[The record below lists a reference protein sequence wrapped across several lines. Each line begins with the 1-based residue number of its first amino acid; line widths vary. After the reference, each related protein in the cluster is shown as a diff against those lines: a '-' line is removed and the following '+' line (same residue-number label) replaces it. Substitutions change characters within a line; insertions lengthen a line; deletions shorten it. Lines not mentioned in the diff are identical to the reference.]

1 MGSSISPI
9 LCFTK
14 MQKNCVG
21 PGEQSATILRQIRD
35 SLLTPGGHISY
46 RAYGARHV
54 YDFSISMLF
63 CLLAIVILNSVLWGV
78 ISAYGAFIF
87 LALLSLFFSLAVL
100 IISKLPV
107 PERFSVGF
115 LALVM
120 VGVALSV
127 LVFLILPA
135 FGGILLAAS
144 LLGFVIVMLPGT
156 WKSSTKMALRNI
168 GRQRARTTTTM
179 LALFV
184 GVFAIGLILALGQDV
199 RDTVNN
205 ALARSL
211 NYNVIAVATNN
222 DANALQSQLATIPGI
237 TKQKQTL
244 IAATIPVAI
253 DGRPLQDLLKNTGS
267 GSSGL
272 GRNDVLGLL
281 NGVEGYD
288 VAHNQVPDT
297 NNMTITDG
305 RNLDASDAGTNSA
318 LVIWGLVHRA
328 PLQGH
333 LHVGSTI
340 TLTSVDGKI
349 TRNVKVVCV
358 YRTSAFSLSFES
370 ILTTTNTVQSLSPV
384 GLKEAAF
391 YMKVNPGQVGH
402 ALGKIGTIAPKAFV
416 FNLANIGD
424 YINQYLNYTLL
435 ALTVIAGLSLLAGII
450 IIANAVAL
458 AMLERRRELGIL
470 KSVGYTSGTVLS
482 EVLVENGVVG
492 GAGALLA
499 MLFVTLAMI
508 SLGNLLFKA
517 SFSVSGWMIIV
528 LTAGAALLAMITA
541 ALVAYGAVRV
551 RPLEVLRYE

>member
-1 MGSSISPI
+1 
-9 LCFTK
+9 
-14 MQKNCVG
+14 
-21 PGEQSATILRQIRD
+21 
-35 SLLTPGGHISY
+35 
-46 RAYGARHV
+46 
-54 YDFSISMLF
+54 
-63 CLLAIVILNSVLWGV
+63 
-78 ISAYGAFIF
+78 
-87 LALLSLFFSLAVL
+87 
-100 IISKLPV
+100 
-107 PERFSVGF
+107 
-115 LALVM
+115 
-120 VGVALSV
+120 
-127 LVFLILPA
+127 
-135 FGGILLAAS
+135 
-144 LLGFVIVMLPGT
+144 
-156 WKSSTKMALRNI
+156 
-168 GRQRARTTTTM
+168 M

-281 NGVEGYD
+281 SGVEGYD
-288 VAHNQVPDT
+288 VAHNQGPDT

-305 RNLDASDAGTNSA
+305 RNLDAGDAGTNA
-318 LVIWGLVHRA
+318 TLVAWGLVHRA

-349 TRNVKVVCV
+349 THNVKVVGV
-358 YRTSAFSLSFES
+358 YRQSSFNLNFES
-370 ILTTTNTVQSLSPV
+370 ILTTTNTVQALSPV

-402 ALGKIGTIAPKAFV
+402 ALGRIDTIAPKAFV

>member
-14 MQKNCVG
+14 MQQNCVG

-115 LALVM
+115 LALIM

-144 LLGFVIVMLPGT
+144 LLGFVIVLLPRT

-205 ALARSL
+205 AAASGPSSHGAR
-211 NYNVIAVATNN
+211 
-222 DANALQSQLATIPGI
+222 P
-237 TKQKQTL
+237 
-244 IAATIPVAI
+244 AA
-253 DGRPLQDLLKNTGS
+253 
-267 GSSGL
+267 
-272 GRNDVLGLL
+272 
-281 NGVEGYD
+281 
-288 VAHNQVPDT
+288 
-297 NNMTITDG
+297 
-305 RNLDASDAGTNSA
+305 
-318 LVIWGLVHRA
+318 
-328 PLQGH
+328 
-333 LHVGSTI
+333 
-340 TLTSVDGKI
+340 
-349 TRNVKVVCV
+349 
-358 YRTSAFSLSFES
+358 
-370 ILTTTNTVQSLSPV
+370 
-384 GLKEAAF
+384 
-391 YMKVNPGQVGH
+391 
-402 ALGKIGTIAPKAFV
+402 
-416 FNLANIGD
+416 
-424 YINQYLNYTLL
+424 
-435 ALTVIAGLSLLAGII
+435 
-450 IIANAVAL
+450 
-458 AMLERRRELGIL
+458 
-470 KSVGYTSGTVLS
+470 
-482 EVLVENGVVG
+482 VLVPG
-492 GAGALLA
+492 
-499 MLFVTLAMI
+499 
-508 SLGNLLFKA
+508 SP
-517 SFSVSGWMIIV
+517 
-528 LTAGAALLAMITA
+528 
-541 ALVAYGAVRV
+541 R
-551 RPLEVLRYE
+551 